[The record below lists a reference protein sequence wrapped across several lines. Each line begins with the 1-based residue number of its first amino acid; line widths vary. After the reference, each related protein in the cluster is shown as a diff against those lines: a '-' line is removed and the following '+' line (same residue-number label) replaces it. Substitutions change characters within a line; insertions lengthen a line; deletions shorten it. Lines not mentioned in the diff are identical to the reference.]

1 MDDAA
6 LARLEHENM
15 IAAMSAVGG
24 QVPDSVVR
32 RIGGVQLIATGL
44 PIHLFN
50 QVIVVDDDATTDALE
65 AAIAVTKQRGDRFVV
80 NLRVGPD
87 DRFLPRLAELGLQA
101 LSPTPWLPGMAL
113 YPLAATPPRAFADDH
128 EIRAVRD
135 QAGLDDHVA
144 AAAAGFDMPVAWLQ
158 AVMRSGMLERADTT
172 VYVGYT
178 AGEPVS
184 TGLGLVTGRTIGVY
198 NVASVASVRGRGY
211 GSAMTARIVADGMAA
226 GCDVAILQASDMG
239 RPIYERMGFRDVVAY
254 MGYVEPDV
262 ESTASGADG
271 G

>member
-15 IAAMSAVGG
+15 IAAMSAAGG

-101 LSPTPWLPGMAL
+101 LSPTPWLPGM
-113 YPLAATPPRAFADDH
+113 
-128 EIRAVRD
+128 
-135 QAGLDDHVA
+135 
-144 AAAAGFDMPVAWLQ
+144 
-158 AVMRSGMLERADTT
+158 
-172 VYVGYT
+172 
-178 AGEPVS
+178 
-184 TGLGLVTGRTIGVY
+184 
-198 NVASVASVRGRGY
+198 
-211 GSAMTARIVADGMAA
+211 
-226 GCDVAILQASDMG
+226 
-239 RPIYERMGFRDVVAY
+239 
-254 MGYVEPDV
+254 
-262 ESTASGADG
+262 
-271 G
+271 